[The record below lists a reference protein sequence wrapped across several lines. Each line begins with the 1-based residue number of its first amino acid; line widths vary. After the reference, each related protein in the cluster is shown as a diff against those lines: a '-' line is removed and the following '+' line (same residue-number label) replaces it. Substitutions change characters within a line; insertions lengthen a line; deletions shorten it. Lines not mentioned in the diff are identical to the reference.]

1 MENEGKDNPNPSRYN
16 LRDRKPQ
23 DSSEESQF
31 QDSLFPLRRDLRLD
45 FLQESDEGSPV
56 EDSKKKNKDLAQNRD
71 PDQSWSFGSF
81 WGQFKFIVT
90 GIAYDIASKIYSTI
104 HYYFGQLFRGI

>member
-1 MENEGKDNPNPSRYN
+1 MEKEGKDNPNPSRYN

-23 DSSEESQF
+23 DEESSEESQF

-56 EDSKKKNKDLAQNRD
+56 EESKKKNKDLAQNGGS
-71 PDQSWSFGSF
+71 DQSWSF
-81 WGQFKFIVT
+81 WAWLKNKTTV
-90 GIAYDIASKIYSTI
+90 IASEIYSTI
-104 HYYFGQLFRGI
+104 HYYFGQLLRGI